1 MTQKLLLN
9 NKIKE
14 SRTANIT
21 STTVITVCAKK
32 QEQKEKVICVSGLP
46 TGFQWQKARN
56 LILLM
61 HPFSWRFQV
70 NLTCKSVMIVPNN
83 NESLTLLCFL
93 IYSQLW
99 MAYRLHYI
107 SLISVLQSERKS
119 SKLVLKVIPEYSTI
133 WSNSIFIVVLLRPL
147 IDL

>member
-61 HPFSWRFQV
+61 HPFFWRFQV
-70 NLTCKSVMIVPNN
+70 NLTCKSMMIVPNN

-93 IYSQLW
+93 
-99 MAYRLHYI
+99 YI
-107 SLISVLQSERKS
+107 LSFGWHTDYIIFHSFLFYNLRENPQNLFWKLSLNTVPYDLTVSLSWS
-119 SKLVLKVIPEYSTI
+119 SLDP
-133 WSNSIFIVVLLRPL
+133 
-147 IDL
+147 